1 MCAAFVQPFCSAHCS
16 ANKSLKQHCFNVF
29 CIVRVCNL
37 YQERVTSIK
46 TVLFLIV
53 ASVILLPGETVLTKW
68 QSCQNEIMTTTAV
81 TIKNQEKT
89 TQNKLKVLQLTN
101 ENTNK
106 IGHGINLLKSIQR
119 HCKLMESKV
128 EECNEI

>member
-1 MCAAFVQPFCSAHCS
+1 MFVSGALSGDQGLGAD
-16 ANKSLKQHCFNVF
+16 QHKKHMA
-29 CIVRVCNL
+29 RVCNL

-53 ASVILLPGETVLTKW
+53 ASMILLHGETVLTKW
-68 QSCQNEIMTTTAV
+68 QPCQNEITTTTAV

-101 ENTNK
+101 ENTKK
-106 IGHGINLLKSIQR
+106 IAGSNLLKSIQR
-119 HCKLMESKV
+119 HRKLMESKV
-128 EECNEI
+128 EECHET

>member
-1 MCAAFVQPFCSAHCS
+1 MFVSGALS
-16 ANKSLKQHCFNVF
+16 GDRGLGADQHKKYM
-29 CIVRVCNL
+29 VRVCNL

-68 QSCQNEIMTTTAV
+68 QPCQNEIMTTTAV

-106 IGHGINLLKSIQR
+106 IAGSNLLKSIQR
-119 HCKLMESKV
+119 HRKLMESKV
-128 EECNEI
+128 EECHEI

>member
-1 MCAAFVQPFCSAHCS
+1 MFVSGALSGDRGPGAD
-16 ANKSLKQHCFNVF
+16 QHKKHM
-29 CIVRVCNL
+29 VRVCNL

-68 QSCQNEIMTTTAV
+68 QPCQNEIMTTTVV

-89 TQNKLKVLQLTN
+89 TQNKLKVLQLMN

-106 IGHGINLLKSIQR
+106 IAGSNLLKSIQR
-119 HCKLMESKV
+119 HRKLMESKV
-128 EECNEI
+128 EECHEI

>member
-1 MCAAFVQPFCSAHCS
+1 MSGALSGDLGLGADLHKKHMVS
-16 ANKSLKQHCFNVF
+16 
-29 CIVRVCNL
+29 VCNL

-68 QSCQNEIMTTTAV
+68 QPCQNEIMTTTAV

-106 IGHGINLLKSIQR
+106 IAGSNLLKSIKR

-128 EECNEI
+128 EECLKI

>member
-1 MCAAFVQPFCSAHCS
+1 M
-16 ANKSLKQHCFNVF
+16 
-29 CIVRVCNL
+29 
-37 YQERVTSIK
+37 
-46 TVLFLIV
+46 LFLIV

-68 QSCQNEIMTTTAV
+68 KPCQNEIMTTTAV

-106 IGHGINLLKSIQR
+106 IGHGSNLLKSIQR

>member
-1 MCAAFVQPFCSAHCS
+1 MFVSGALS
-16 ANKSLKQHCFNVF
+16 GDRGLGADQHKKYM
-29 CIVRVCNL
+29 VRVCNL

-68 QSCQNEIMTTTAV
+68 QPCQNEIMTTTVV

-89 TQNKLKVLQLTN
+89 TQNKLKVLQLMN

-106 IGHGINLLKSIQR
+106 IAGSNLLKSIQR
-119 HCKLMESKV
+119 HRKLMESKV
-128 EECNEI
+128 EECHEI